1 MSLETFCPLGRLV
14 LGTFCP
20 KDIKSEDIIQVS
32 VCVMEILTVLF
43 ELQYMLFYHLAL
55 LKRIVPVLCYNEL
68 LIVLLDKVRLI
79 DRTAGML
86 SASLLT
92 VGIRQPVSSVS
103 SS

>member
-92 VGIRQPVSSVS
+92 LGIRQPVFS
-103 SS
+103 

>member
-43 ELQYMLFYHLAL
+43 ELQYMLYHLAL

-86 SASLLT
+86 STSLLT
-92 VGIRQPVSSVS
+92 LGIRQPVSSVS